1 MLVLV
6 HDKVQNSRGTKVKI
20 KEVRTQSA
28 PNDIIHQVIHVQ
40 VSLHQKT
47 IAVASNHEAQR
58 DLQKLDILLDEPRL
72 GTCLPV

>member
-1 MLVLV
+1 MLVIV
-6 HDKVQNSRGTKVKI
+6 HDKVQSSKGTKVKI

-40 VSLHQKT
+40 VTPPKT
-47 IAVASNHEAQR
+47 LAVSSNHEAQR
-58 DLQKLDILLDEPRL
+58 DLQKLNILLDEPRL